1 MKACRNTRLGRSL
14 VSESA
19 VPFSAAEHILKEGR
33 HKLPEPQQPAEDVA
47 IPLVTTVEEQAWK
60 AHIEPYSAMPT
71 MSVEPG
77 VIGCIFCANT
87 KFRRSRVRIHDLRE
101 LMLLRYPLRCMRC
114 NQRQY
119 GYFLT
124 AGMALPPR
132 SQSTRVARGKET
144 WKAWTETEMSGQP
157 LQRPMT
163 TSLGPRATK
172 LQPPP
177 QPKSTR
183 PPASQSWRDDDRQI
197 W

>member
-1 MKACRNTRLGRSL
+1 M
-14 VSESA
+14 
-19 VPFSAAEHILKEGR
+19 
-33 HKLPEPQQPAEDVA
+33 PEPQQFTDETGA
-47 IPLVTTVEEQAWK
+47 PLVTTVEENAWK
-60 AHIEPYSAMPT
+60 AHIEPYSAAPT
-71 MSVEPG
+71 MDVAPG
-77 VIGCIFCANT
+77 VIGCLFCANT

-101 LMLLRYPLRCMRC
+101 LLLLRYPMRCMRC

-132 SQSTRVARGKET
+132 SQGARLAHGKET
-144 WKAWTETEMSGQP
+144 WKAWTESEMNGHS

-163 TSLGPRATK
+163 TSIGTRATK

-177 QPKSTR
+177 SIASR
-183 PPASQSWRDDDRQI
+183 PTNAARPHSGQAWRDDDRQI